1 MSDRDVMRHPVR
13 VGIYPSDRVE
23 HVPPNGEPGRYP
35 DSVQTLEPLIGPSLP
50 RRLPLPTSR
59 AALAVHTALLAVV
72 LLLILPLVN
81 TGQVGFPDEGIYSA
95 QVDNLSRGSWS
106 APRQAPDIDFG
117 GVGVAAAGSTIIGD
131 SYIPY
136 ARQPLYPLVLL
147 PAFELGGLVGM
158 LVLSVFGT
166 VLAALAAALLARR
179 IDPSLGIA
187 ALWTA
192 GVGSP
197 LLFDAHLV
205 MGHSL
210 VAALAGLLAVT
221 VCAVVDDR
229 RTVWLWASVPC
240 AVALTLIR
248 SEGVLVVLALGAVVG
263 LSACKLRPRPSIDVR
278 KAVAGA
284 TLGATAAVTYIANQR
299 WAAAILGSGSGGEII
314 ADRDPDPL
322 SSGWASLLRPWTGD
336 ARLATAEAV
345 LMTLCTLLAV
355 VTYRLLPRFRLL
367 SLGLLVMA
375 SVSSVFLVARPPNLI
390 TGLIPVFPAA
400 VLGLGLLRRED
411 FRLPEVSRM
420 LATSLLV
427 TFGILATSYGIG
439 GAAEWGGRFYHVLIP
454 LLVAPAV
461 LGLSHARATLPK
473 LQLRVATAAL
483 AVMVLAIGVTAVR
496 SNHRYRE
503 FSRIIVDESI
513 TFARESS
520 DPPAAIVVAPLQVP
534 TTPRLFWRQLG
545 QGDEIVTSFQIQ
557 TLGPVIAAAAES
569 GRKRLVV
576 LTDIDSALFAMIV
589 SPVLE
594 DLGWTALDARQVE
607 GTQFTLVE
615 LGPETEPRS

>member
-1 MSDRDVMRHPVR
+1 
-13 VGIYPSDRVE
+13 
-23 HVPPNGEPGRYP
+23 
-35 DSVQTLEPLIGPSLP
+35 VQTLEPPAEATDP
-50 RRLPLPTSR
+50 RLLPLPTSR
-59 AALAVHTALLAVV
+59 SALAAHVAALSLV

-106 APRQAPDIDFG
+106 APRQAPDIDSGGG
-117 GVGVAAAGSTIIGD
+117 GVGAVGSIIVGD

-158 LVLSVFGT
+158 LVLSIFGT

-240 AVALTLIR
+240 AAALTLIR
-248 SEGVLVVLALGAVVG
+248 SEGALVVLALGLVVG
-263 LSACKLRPRPSIDVR
+263 LSGFRLRPRPSIDVR
-278 KAVAGA
+278 RALVGA
-284 TLGATAAVTYIANQR
+284 TLGIAVVVTYFANQR
-299 WAAAILGSGSGGEII
+299 VAAAILGDGAGNTISP
-314 ADRDPDPL
+314 DRDPDAL
-322 SSGWASLLRPWTGD
+322 ASGWISLLRPWTGD

-390 TGLIPVFPAA
+390 TGLLPVFPAA
-400 VLGLGLLRRED
+400 VVGLGLLGRED
-411 FRLPEVSRM
+411 FRRPEVSRM

-439 GAAEWGGRFYHVLIP
+439 GAAEWGGRFYHVVIP

-473 LQLRVATAAL
+473 LQLRVAAAAL

-503 FSRIIVDESI
+503 FSRIVVGESI
-513 TFARESS
+513 TFSRESS

-545 QGDEIVTSFQIQ
+545 QGDEIVTSIQIQ
-557 TLGPVIAAAAES
+557 SLGPVIAAAAES
-569 GRKRLVV
+569 GRERLVV

-594 DLGWTALDARQVE
+594 DLGWAALDARSIE

-615 LGPETEPRS
+615 LGPEPEPRS